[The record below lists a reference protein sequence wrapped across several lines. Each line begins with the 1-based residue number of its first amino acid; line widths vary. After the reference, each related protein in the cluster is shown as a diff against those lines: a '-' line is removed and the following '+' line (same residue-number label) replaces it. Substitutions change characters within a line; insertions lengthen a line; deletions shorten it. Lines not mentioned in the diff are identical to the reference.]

1 MTASLPEP
9 YETSPSDSE
18 GTAASVEPSGPVS
31 PPKPRAPRKTP
42 ARPRATSAAAS
53 AGSNEGPDAASP
65 SDPSTSDSAAPAK
78 PAAKPR
84 APRAPRTTAAGATP
98 RATAARKPA
107 APRKPAARTAAS
119 NATTDSETPRT
130 PAASSASTAAKK
142 PAAKRPAAAKK
153 PATPRTTAAAKAAAA
168 KKLAEAEAA
177 SATPV
182 SPGPPPP
189 LPDDLVVPPRPP
201 LPGAVSAGDDAEK
214 TSAVES
220 TPAVADAT
228 PADVAVEEPAVA
240 GETTPADVAV
250 EEPAVAATTTP
261 ADVVVEDP
269 AVAAVEIPA
278 EVAAGEPAVTADTT
292 PADVPAG
299 EPAVAAPIAVDP
311 TSAGIAADEPA
322 AEAVADPTPA
332 DVAVE
337 EPIVDPSQAD
347 ASDAAAVDETPAQPV
362 ADTPV
367 EDPAAQPE
375 ILVATPLEDET
386 GSSVAELVDVA
397 ESEDPTPADVR
408 VDDEVPASADAESVS
423 AEQATD
429 DATDSAVTTA
439 VLKPADDTRT
449 ALLTPASVDDSAADH
464 TDDDQRHNERDA
476 DDAPVDRDDA
486 TAVLAAATAESA
498 NDDSAVA
505 VTDTDESEVAASAT
519 EDPAVAVIAA
529 DDTVVTAS
537 ATEGADPES
546 AVPALSLRNVS
557 KSFGELKA
565 VDAIDLTVP
574 AGSFYGLVGPNGA
587 GKTTTLSIIAGL
599 LRPDGGAVS
608 INGVDATKRSREAK
622 KLIGVLPDRLRT
634 FDRLTGRQLLSYYGA
649 LRGLPAPLV
658 ESRTADLARAFDLVD
673 ALARPV
679 SDYSAGMTKKVM
691 LAGAM
696 IHSPRLLV
704 LDEPFEAVDP
714 VSSGVILDI
723 LGAYVEHGGTVILS
737 SHGME
742 LVERVCSRVAVIV
755 SGQVLAEGTVD
766 EVRGEGTLE
775 QRFREL
781 SGGLGDVEGLE
792 WLHTFS
798 A

>member
-1 MTASLPEP
+1 M
-9 YETSPSDSE
+9 
-18 GTAASVEPSGPVS
+18 
-31 PPKPRAPRKTP
+31 
-42 ARPRATSAAAS
+42 
-53 AGSNEGPDAASP
+53 
-65 SDPSTSDSAAPAK
+65 
-78 PAAKPR
+78 
-84 APRAPRTTAAGATP
+84 
-98 RATAARKPA
+98 
-107 APRKPAARTAAS
+107 
-119 NATTDSETPRT
+119 
-130 PAASSASTAAKK
+130 
-142 PAAKRPAAAKK
+142 
-153 PATPRTTAAAKAAAA
+153 
-168 KKLAEAEAA
+168 
-177 SATPV
+177 
-182 SPGPPPP
+182 
-189 LPDDLVVPPRPP
+189 
-201 LPGAVSAGDDAEK
+201 
-214 TSAVES
+214 
-220 TPAVADAT
+220 
-228 PADVAVEEPAVA
+228 
-240 GETTPADVAV
+240 
-250 EEPAVAATTTP
+250 
-261 ADVVVEDP
+261 
-269 AVAAVEIPA
+269 
-278 EVAAGEPAVTADTT
+278 
-292 PADVPAG
+292 
-299 EPAVAAPIAVDP
+299 DP

-386 GSSVAELVDVA
+386 DSSVAELVDVA

-408 VDDEVPASADAESVS
+408 VDDEAPASADAESVS
-423 AEQATD
+423 AEHATD

-464 TDDDQRHNERDA
+464 TDDDQRDSERDA

-537 ATEGADPES
+537 ATEGADPET

-723 LGAYVEHGGTVILS
+723 LGAYVAHGGTVILS